1 MNNFKFAVPSLF
13 ICVIPVMATANDFVC
28 NPWKTAYVGA
38 EAPVES
44 KDAFGISFN
53 HNTLVIGGLEYLM
66 LSQSD
71 TSDKKGPASAMVYHY
86 DLGWPYT
93 IFVGAPK
100 MEAINLKLLSDYEEI
115 YLTRVDGPGDDI
127 EDLGIAHTKC
137 KQL

>member
-1 MNNFKFAVPSLF
+1 MNNFSFAFSFLF
-13 ICVIPVMATANDFVC
+13 IWLLPLTATANDFVC
-28 NPWKTAYVGA
+28 NPWKIARIGD
-38 EAPVES
+38 EAPISSDE
-44 KDAFGISFN
+44 AFAVSFK

-66 LSQSD
+66 LIQSD
-71 TSDKKGPASAMVYHY
+71 TDKKGAASAMVYHY

-100 MEAINLKLLSDYEEI
+100 MEAINLELLSDYEEI